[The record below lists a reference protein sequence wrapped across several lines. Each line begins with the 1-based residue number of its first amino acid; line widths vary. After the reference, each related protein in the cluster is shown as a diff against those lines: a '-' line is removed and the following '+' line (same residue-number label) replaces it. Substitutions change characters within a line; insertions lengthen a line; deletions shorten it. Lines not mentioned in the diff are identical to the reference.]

1 MSLLINALKKF
12 RHESSPSLPLENSGI
27 KQVAKLGKVA
37 KLVLISSSAV
47 TLIAVT
53 AVASVLIFK
62 HMEKARIAKAMQG
75 KTGQMQKMQELMAGS
90 QSGNVTAPS
99 AEGQADLRAQLQQK
113 MQGGAAGNT
122 SPTLSQPPSRSGGQG
137 SAATASTH
145 SANATSAAGQ
155 PNTGGLQAKLAA
167 RGGGGGSGGMRQR
180 GGGGAQSNQ
189 SSSAADRSSANSRS
203 EDTSSDTASSA
214 DLSADDSSSDTESS
228 DSSADDT
235 SSDTESSDS
244 SADDTSSDT
253 ESSSD
258 SSTDDTSSDAE
269 SSSDSSANNT
279 SPDTESV
286 KEASSAQSGKVN
298 IQKVSSQIGANNPT
312 YQQALNFTQL
322 TQYDKA
328 IPLLVNNDKLI
339 VETQGLSA
347 LLLAKI
353 YIMTTQYDLAND
365 VLERSV
371 QLNAGSS
378 VEVAALRAQAMF
390 MQQQYQ
396 QAVNLLAAQ
405 SPELSSFPGYYAL
418 LAAAYMRL
426 DQPGNA
432 VSIFQQIVAKFP
444 TSADYWLGLAVA
456 YQKSG
461 DVNSALIAYR
471 RAAQL
476 NENDPQVLLFINQQ
490 LQVLQVA

>member
-12 RHESSPSLPLENSGI
+12 RHESSPSLPLENSGL

-37 KLVLISSSAV
+37 KIVLISSSAV
-47 TLIAVT
+47 TLIAIT

-75 KTGQMQKMQELMAGS
+75 KSGQIQKIQALMAGG
-90 QSGNVTAPS
+90 QGGNAAEPS
-99 AEGQADLRAQLQQK
+99 AEGKVDLRAQLQQK
-113 MQGGAAGNT
+113 MQEGAAANT
-122 SPTLSQPPSRSGGQG
+122 
-137 SAATASTH
+137 
-145 SANATSAAGQ
+145 ATSAVGQ
-155 PNTGGLQAKLAA
+155 PNAGGLQAKLAER
-167 RGGGGGSGGMRQR
+167 RGAGFSKMKQR
-180 GGGGAQSNQ
+180 GGGAQSSVN
-189 SSSAADRSSANSRS
+189 SSTADTNSDSVSSANPISDTAS
-203 EDTSSDTASSA
+203 SDDASVDDASVDDAISGDAISGDAISEDENSEDANSDTASSSDPSLEEASSDVESVEDTSSDQRSRVS
-214 DLSADDSSSDTESS
+214 
-228 DSSADDT
+228 
-235 SSDTESSDS
+235 
-244 SADDTSSDT
+244 
-253 ESSSD
+253 
-258 SSTDDTSSDAE
+258 
-269 SSSDSSANNT
+269 
-279 SPDTESV
+279 
-286 KEASSAQSGKVN
+286 
-298 IQKVSSQIGANNPT
+298 IQKVSNQLGADNPT

-339 VETQGLSA
+339 IETQGLAA

-353 YIMTTQYDLAND
+353 YIMTNQYDLADD
-365 VLERSV
+365 VLEHST

-378 VEVAALRAQAMF
+378 VEVVALRAQSKF

-396 QAVNLLAAQ
+396 QVVNILAPQ
-405 SPELSSFPGYYAL
+405 SPDLSSFPGYYAL

-426 DQPGNA
+426 DQPNNA

-444 TSADYWLGLAVA
+444 TSANYWLGLALA

-476 NENDPQVLLFINQQ
+476 SESNPQVLLFINQQ
-490 LQVLQVA
+490 LHTLQAT